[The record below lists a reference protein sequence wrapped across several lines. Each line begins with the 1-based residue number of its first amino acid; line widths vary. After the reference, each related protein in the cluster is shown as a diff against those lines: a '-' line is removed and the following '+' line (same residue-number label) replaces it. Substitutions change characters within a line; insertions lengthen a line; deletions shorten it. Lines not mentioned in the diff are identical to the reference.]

1 MAENKEQQQPQQESQ
16 IQNSFDIGLFSDCP
30 ENLQPQGTYRYAMD
44 VVKADFTISDKGS
57 LNANLLTNEKST
69 VLQFDLSTICINPDV
84 IGNIYIDNYQ
94 YILFVVGSKN
104 VGGVPKKYSG
114 ILLFNFNDST
124 CIELLTSIATH
135 SNEDDVLNFHTHYQ
149 IQGTFRI
156 RRNGEKVIYWTD
168 GNNPVRTLNIDQ
180 INEYT
185 DNLGNIRVNMLT
197 LMKRYSNIPQL
208 SNIAVLGGGQLP
220 VGTYSIAVR
229 LIDDDLNTT
238 AWITVSRQIV
248 ITNTSSNAAIQMT
261 GGRLNSNSD
270 ISYTNSSSKIDCTVL
285 GNTIDDDYAY
295 VQFGL
300 VAYNMFDTE
309 TALKI
314 YLSAAVPILKDT
326 ANNTM
331 DSFYSFS
338 SINGLNS
345 TTASELIYKPSAIE
359 RAFTMCQVNNRL
371 VLGNVEA
378 AQIKWEKLQKYAS
391 AIFTEVA
398 VKKVENLHDIENK
411 DASFHPVHN
420 IFDVGFQW
428 GEIYSL
434 GIVYVLDNGITSPV
448 YHIPGVNNNVLN
460 SDIIPDNNRNVIK
473 MIPEDNNNECLDF
486 HYDDSFGNDYAGN
499 DLNQT
504 RVRHHRIP
512 LRTTYG
518 PDGAAQHNGFPLV
531 DINIADLE
539 EVDSPK
545 NYYLHIKTKRTHGGF
560 DFVNTIIPNPT
571 VDGED
576 KDDQYDEFS
585 FEVYYHINKKLSNGE
600 WQREFMVAK
609 GNEFF
614 FTRDDWNNNRH
625 LTYFLCSC
633 GVDEYPVVD
642 FISEPPRF
650 IEQITAGFFGHN
662 NGVTDTYDKKEF
674 PRLVES
680 LGAANFTNPKA
691 KDYIGAIWYSSAGA
705 VPATYY
711 KSEEGTPMEYAV
723 RSAYQTPIYGRR
735 GMIRASAQTTYG
747 FYNLES
753 ALAKYPLVPS
763 EQDLHCPDHHAI
775 WFSGRVNNCSRFT
788 YMYKSNF
795 AAGTIAEKRQAMYIT
810 PSIYGGGAT
819 NIGDD
824 YTTDGVYQDE
834 SLSVL
839 LTKRNLINSDHGI
852 PLRYGAVLS
861 HAFIGR
867 YNKNVDG
874 ESATSKGVT
883 NRIKREFG
891 GDQYS
896 DYIGD
901 ASYNRR
907 CLTGNVTCYIN
918 GASPGYAGK
927 RAFQDH
933 IRLAYSHG
941 TLYTLTDSNISTSE
955 QLDKTYPPY
964 DNTDLSSGAAPNWPL
979 NSGDDLIV
987 GLTEIVYNVSVINKF
1002 CMRSMSVR
1010 EKTAD
1015 NGNGNSAQFNP
1026 SNGKVLYTDFGKDT
1040 YGNSIRVTGS
1050 IESYYNIDGYG
1061 FQTQEIER
1069 IRSSNQAILNQKDS
1083 VQGYMRW
1090 SKFWFNEFVK
1100 LTDSED
1106 SEVNMP
1112 DIKYNT
1118 YIPGF
1123 NFSNISIPPK
1133 EELDGHKVIG
1143 YYFVANKRD
1152 ANNST
1157 ILDSA
1162 YMLPTSK
1169 IRSSQSSSDKLILC
1183 GLTNRKQGTA
1193 TFSFN
1198 RDWVQILSLK
1208 NKFLKEMYDST
1219 GGNLKFIPQYKLG
1232 IDYEK
1237 LKNIYT
1243 SDPNH
1248 VKNNR
1253 GITNFGSVDVN
1264 PFDDDIIIIKN
1275 LTEDCFP
1282 GTSYSK
1288 SKNKITEEDKDGFS
1302 LYTAYKEI
1310 PITKITRFQTQ
1321 GMIGIK
1327 FLDNLYPLEMKDY
1340 QDYDEGK
1347 NYTLYNYS
1355 QDNNTLIAKLFNV
1368 AMPYN
1373 VEDTDSTIG
1382 NNISALMNNYLY
1394 GYLYKELSNP
1404 YFNWRDLPFFEITP
1418 FIPYEERAINPNVGI
1433 NSFGGDTYVSPIKYT
1448 NSFFYNNFLK
1458 KREKKSSW
1466 MGYLTGAVKTIMGA
1480 GKIVAGIYGGGAKVI
1495 AQGAN
1500 DVIQGGLSIAT
1511 DAVMDSAKKNF
1522 SYDSDKTNKY
1532 AKLFRDRLWSM
1543 HINTSSI
1550 PDDLIVTISE
1560 IINSLWFDSTIN
1572 TYWRSESNEERL
1584 YQYPCEYFNDGDYSK
1599 YLLNKWTELSL
1610 ETEGNRSF
1618 IGAAKNELY
1627 IYNRDLF
1634 LNSLRLHYAIPFTYD
1649 DNAKQNE
1656 KHPYRLIYSEV
1667 SFTEER
1673 NDNFRIFLP
1682 NNYKDIEGMNGE
1694 IRNIFAHNTQL
1705 IVFTPRSALVFKP
1718 SYEEKII
1725 GSIVSYVGTGSMLSI
1740 DPQNVINTSNG
1751 IFGGMTGRFGWILLN
1766 DTIYY
1771 IDEEGRSINMF
1782 SLSDRGSEIKSMS
1795 MAMIDK
1801 FCKDNIQL
1809 KQVFDYFRLHSVEF
1823 PHKDIPYGKN
1833 GVGYLV
1839 GYDNQ
1844 NNRILFTKKDKDI
1857 QGITNEYVLIDGI
1870 YYETSGPAFDAI
1882 IEAHPNWDNYYIDY
1896 STGEIVFNKTEETG
1910 IITESGDR
1918 PNKPNENIVS
1928 LYSVTITLI
1937 GIIGFNLFDIELEGM
1952 EPITTTTTTM
1962 IFTDVPFGSV
1972 ISITPNP
1979 IVNCVISNLPNNGR
1993 IITDTGIT
2001 ITGSIVLHKSIRV
2014 KLEFRDET
2022 SIDNV
2027 TGFDN
2032 YSISDSDDIYKA
2044 FEDSATLNLG
2054 YLISGIEFFVNNQI
2068 ITFPYVATQ
2077 SLTIVVQNENAIPE
2091 YSIDVIDVNEELSSP
2106 IPGLYDEGQTI
2117 DLTFSTV
2124 GSAVISTAFGLNT
2137 LHTINS
2143 NFILDSDTLVYT
2155 SSKDQSITII
2165 STNNDVV
2172 AYMTFEYNNKYY
2184 NISYINSL
2192 HVLQIPKGIDVV
2204 VHIEK
2209 GSYTNFSFDNGTW
2222 IYNQGEYVLSGIITE
2237 GITITLS

>member
-1 MAENKEQQQPQQESQ
+1 MAENKEQQQAAQESQ

-44 VVKADFTISDKGS
+44 VVKADFTISDKGT

-135 SNEDDVLNFHTHYQ
+135 SNEDDTLNFHTHFQ

-185 DNLGNIRVNMLT
+185 DSLGNIRVNMLT
-197 LMKRYSNIPQL
+197 LMKRYSNIPRL

-314 YLSAAVPILKDT
+314 YLSAAVPILKDV
-326 ANNTM
+326 NDNIM

-338 SINGLNS
+338 SINGLTS
-345 TTASELIYKPSAIE
+345 TTTSELIYKPSSIE

-371 VLGNVEA
+371 ILGNVEA

-398 VKKVENLHDIENK
+398 VKKVDHLHDITNK
-411 DASFHPVHN
+411 DAAFHPVHN

-448 YHIPGVNNNVLN
+448 YHIPGVKNNVLN

-473 MIPEDNNNECLDF
+473 MIPEDDNNECQDF
-486 HYDDSFGNDYAGN
+486 YYDDSFGNDHTGTP
-499 DLNQT
+499 LNQKK
-504 RVRHHRIP
+504 VRHHRIP

-518 PDGAAQHNGFPLV
+518 YGQTAQERDKGFPI
-531 DINIADLE
+531 INFEISSIPE
-539 EVDSPK
+539 ESATK
-545 NYYLHIKTKRTHGGF
+545 NFYLHIVTQRTAGGK
-560 DFVNTIIPNPT
+560 DFVNELLPNPT
-571 VDGED
+571 VDGEN
-576 KDDQYDEFS
+576 KDDQYDEFRFS
-585 FEVYYHINKKLSNGE
+585 VYYHVNTKLDNGE
-600 WQREFMVAK
+600 WTRTFYVQNGDDFY
-609 GNEFF
+609 
-614 FTRDDWNNNRH
+614 FTREDWNKESELVYLLH
-625 LTYFLCSC
+625 T
-633 GVDEYPVVD
+633 GPKDEKPIID
-642 FISEPPRF
+642 FISETPRY
-650 IEQITAGFFGHN
+650 IDSITKGFFGVN
-662 NGVTDTYDKKEF
+662 SGTGSQYDNKKIPEIVT
-674 PRLVES
+674 
-680 LGAANFTNPKA
+680 AAGGDPQDISI
-691 KDYIGAIWYSSAGA
+691 KDYAGPIWYTSSGA

-711 KSEEGTPMEYAV
+711 KNVGGSAMAYSVDSATNGEYKDK
-723 RSAYQTPIYGRR
+723 GL
-735 GMIRASAQTTYG
+735 IRATGLTPG
-747 FYNLES
+747 FYNIET
-753 ALAKYPLVPS
+753 ALAKYPLVEA
-763 EQDLHCPDHHAI
+763 EQQAHCPNHHAI
-775 WFSGRVNNCSRFT
+775 WFSGRVNNCSRFS
-788 YMYKSNF
+788 YMYKNNHS
-795 AAGTIAEKRQAMYIT
+795 ATIIDKKRQSTYMI
-810 PSIYGGGAT
+810 PRIYGGGNA
-819 NIGDD
+819 NIGD
-824 YTTDGVYQDE
+824 TWKSNHVYQDE

-839 LTKRNLINSDHGI
+839 LSPKNLIDRGNG
-852 PLRYGAVLS
+852 LRFGAVLS
-861 HAFIGR
+861 HAFLGKYQGSADNDR
-867 YNKNVDG
+867 
-874 ESATSKGVT
+874 ATSRYVT
-883 NRIKREFG
+883 SRIRATYSG
-891 GDQYS
+891 ATYDPYLGDN
-896 DYIGD
+896 D
-901 ASYNRR
+901 SYNRR

-918 GASPGYAGK
+918 GAAPGHRGNV
-927 RAFQDH
+927 AFQDF
-933 IRLAYSHG
+933 IRLAYSDG
-941 TLYTLTDSNISTSE
+941 TAYTIIDPTITTSDSLEFN
-955 QLDKTYPPY
+955 YPAY
-964 DNTDLSSGAAPNWPL
+964 DNTNRSSGDAPNWTL
-979 NSGDDLIV
+979 LGGDDLNV

-1002 CMRSMSVR
+1002 CMRSNSLR
-1010 EKTAD
+1010 ESTAD
-1015 NGNGNSAQFNP
+1015 GGKGKSAQFHGR
-1026 SNGKVLYTDFGKDT
+1026 NGQAYYIYVDKNDSDGNGISQSLKVAGLINTYTDL
-1040 YGNSIRVTGS
+1040 GNSS
-1050 IESYYNIDGYG
+1050 SYNKVILQRNTDNA
-1061 FQTQEIER
+1061 
-1069 IRSSNQAILNQKDS
+1069 SNNWDATL
-1083 VQGYMRW
+1083 GYMKWAR
-1090 SKFWFNEFVK
+1090 FWFNKFVYIS
-1100 LTDSED
+1100 TDD
-1106 SEVNMP
+1106 DAEVNMP
-1112 DIKYNT
+1112 EIDYST

-1123 NFSNISIPPK
+1123 NFSNISKPPK
-1133 EELDGHKVIG
+1133 EELDGHEVIG

-1152 ANNST
+1152 SNNST

-1162 YMLPTSK
+1162 YVMPTSK
-1169 IRSSQSSSDKLILC
+1169 IRSSQQSSNRFICC
-1183 GLTNRKQGTA
+1183 GLTNKKDGTA
-1193 TFSFN
+1193 TFDFN
-1198 RDWVQILSLK
+1198 KDWIQILSLK
-1208 NKFLKEMYDST
+1208 NKFLKEMFDASN
-1219 GGNLKFIPQYKLG
+1219 GNLKFIPQYKLG
-1232 IDYEK
+1232 INYTD
-1237 LKNIYT
+1237 LQGIYT

-1248 VKNNR
+1248 VENNR
-1253 GITNFGSVDVN
+1253 GITNFGSVDTN
-1264 PFDDDIIIIKN
+1264 PFDEESRIIKN

-1288 SKNKITEEDKDGFS
+1288 SKNKISEEDKDGFS

-1310 PITKITRFQTQ
+1310 PITRIEKFQINDEIT
-1321 GMIGIK
+1321 IE

-1340 QDYDEGK
+1340 QDGNT
-1347 NYTLYNYS
+1347 NYSLYNYS
-1355 QDNNTLIAKLFNV
+1355 QDNNTLIAKVNCQIPFNV
-1368 AMPYN
+1368 N
-1373 VEDTDSTIG
+1373 EEDSGLKNT
-1382 NNISALMNNYLY
+1382 YLF
-1394 GYLYKELSNP
+1394 GYLYRYIANP
-1404 YFNWRDLPFFEITP
+1404 YFNWRELPFFEITP
-1418 FIPYEERAINPNVGI
+1418 FIPYEERTTIPNIGI

-1458 KREKKSSW
+1458 KRAQKKSW
-1466 MGYLTGAVKTIMGA
+1466 MGYLTGALKTVMGV
-1480 GKIVAGIYGGGAKVI
+1480 GKIVAGVYGGGPKVI

-1500 DVIQGGLSIAT
+1500 DVLQGGLSIAT
-1511 DAVMDSAKKNF
+1511 DVVMDSAKKNF

-1532 AKLFRDRLWSM
+1532 ARLFRDRLWST
-1543 HINTSSI
+1543 HINTNSI

-1572 TYWRSESNEERL
+1572 AYWRSESNEEKL
-1584 YQYPCEYFNDGDYSK
+1584 YQYPCEQFNDGDYSK

-1618 IGAAKNELY
+1618 TGAAKNELY

-1634 LNSLRLHYAIPFTYD
+1634 LNSLRLHYAIAFTYD

-1673 NDNFRIFLP
+1673 NDNYRIFLP

-1694 IRNIFAHNTQL
+1694 IKNIFAHNTQL

-1766 DTIYY
+1766 DTVYY

-1782 SLSDRGSEIKSMS
+1782 SLSGRESAITSLS

-1801 FCKDNIQL
+1801 YCKDNIQL

-1823 PHKDIPYGKN
+1823 PHKDMPYGKN

-1896 STGEIVFNKTEETG
+1896 STGEIVFYETEEVSVN
-1910 IITESGDR
+1910 IIHGDV
-1918 PNKPNENIVS
+1918 PNKPNERLGLLYTVS
-1928 LYSVTITLI
+1928 IIITGMENFNAFTILLGSYIPNMIDETQMIFEDVLARSVLTITADTFVLYTI
-1937 GIIGFNLFDIELEGM
+1937 TGMPQNGI
-1952 EPITTTTTTM
+1952 
-1962 IFTDVPFGSV
+1962 
-1972 ISITPNP
+1972 
-1979 IVNCVISNLPNNGR
+1979 
-1993 IITDTGIT
+1993 IITDT
-2001 ITGSIVLHKSIRV
+2001 SIVIDANLVLHARAFVFLK
-2014 KLEFRDET
+2014 FNNET
-2022 SIDNV
+2022 SIEEV
-2027 TGFDN
+2027 TGFDDYQIN
-2032 YSISDSDDIYKA
+2032 DDGEIYKTFQVPSDISLSYSDPDIA
-2044 FEDSATLNLG
+2044 FFL
-2054 YLISGIEFFVNNQI
+2054 NNQI
-2068 ITFPYVATQ
+2068 MSFPYTVEQ
-2077 SLTIVVQNENAIPE
+2077 SITIYVQNETTLPK
-2091 YSIDVIDVNEELSSP
+2091 YKVTVIDLEEHLTAP
-2106 IPGLYDEGQTI
+2106 IEGLYDSGTTI
-2117 DLTFSTV
+2117 NLTFANSS
-2124 GSAVISTAFGLNT
+2124 SAVISTEAPSNT
-2137 LHTINS
+2137 LHTVNDTFVL
-2143 NFILDSDTLVYT
+2143 NTDTLVFIT
-2155 SSKDQSITII
+2155 SKNQLITVN
-2165 STNNDVV
+2165 STNNDIE
-2172 AYMTFEYNNKYY
+2172 AYCTFTYNDIEY
-2184 NISYINSL
+2184 IIN
-2192 HVLQIPKGIDVV
+2192 VLDGTLALQVPADIDVLIHIPKGT
-2204 VHIEK
+2204 
-2209 GSYTNFSFDNGTW
+2209 YQNFVCDNLNWYYDNG
-2222 IYNQGEYVLSGIITE
+2222 EYLISG
-2237 GITITLS
+2237 TITTAITATLS